1 MNLPNKLT
9 IFRIILIPIFIILTV
24 MPEVGGSVV
33 WLGTSIAVT
42 KIWGALVFAI
52 ASITDFLDGQI
63 ARRQHLV
70 TNFGKFADPIAD
82 KMLVLS
88 AMLILVEKNLLPA
101 FIPIIVLIR
110 EFAVSG
116 YRLIAVE
123 KDGKVIAANI
133 WGKIKTV
140 TQMVGISLMFL
151 TRFPYFAF
159 LHRASS
165 FKETYNSAYIYMN
178 TGEYIINILA
188 SIMITISV
196 IATIISG
203 WKYLKEGKE
212 LLLKD
217 C

>member
-1 MNLPNKLT
+1 MNLANKLT
-9 IFRIILIPIFIILTV
+9 IFRILLVLVMVIISYIPINGKIFNIEISMIIINIIFI
-24 MPEVGGSVV
+24 
-33 WLGTSIAVT
+33 
-42 KIWGALVFAI
+42 I
-52 ASITDFLDGQI
+52 ASITDKLDGTI
-63 ARRQHLV
+63 ARKRNQI
-70 TNFGKFADPIAD
+70 TDFGKFLDPIAD

-88 AMLILVEKNLLPA
+88 AMLILVEKKLLPA

-123 KDGKVIAANI
+123 KNGKVIAANI

-159 LHRASS
+159 LYRASS
-165 FKETYNSAYIYMN
+165 HIEETYNSAYIYMN

>member
-1 MNLPNKLT
+1 MNLANKLT
-9 IFRIILIPIFIILTV
+9 IFRILLVLVMVIISYIPINGQIFNIEINMIIINIIFI
-24 MPEVGGSVV
+24 
-33 WLGTSIAVT
+33 
-42 KIWGALVFAI
+42 I
-52 ASITDFLDGQI
+52 ASITDKLDGTI
-63 ARRQHLV
+63 ARKRNQI
-70 TNFGKFADPIAD
+70 TDFGKFLDPIAD

-88 AMLILVEKNLLPA
+88 AMLILVEKKLLPA

-140 TQMVGISLMFL
+140 TQMIGISLMFL
-151 TRFPYFAF
+151 TKFSYFSF
-159 LHRASS
+159 LFRTSS
-165 FKETYNSAYIYMN
+165 YSEAIHNSASIYMN

-203 WKYLKEGKE
+203 WTYLKEGKE
-212 LLLKD
+212 IFKN

>member
-1 MNLPNKLT
+1 MNLANKLT
-9 IFRIILIPIFIILTV
+9 IFRILLVLVMVIISYIPISGKFFDIEISMIIINIIFI
-24 MPEVGGSVV
+24 
-33 WLGTSIAVT
+33 
-42 KIWGALVFAI
+42 I
-52 ASITDFLDGQI
+52 ASITDKLDGTI
-63 ARRQHLV
+63 ARKRNQI
-70 TNFGKFADPIAD
+70 TDFGKFLDPIAD

-178 TGEYIINILA
+178 TGEYIINIWA

>member
-1 MNLPNKLT
+1 MNLANKLT
-9 IFRIILIPIFIILTV
+9 IFRILLVLVMVIISYRPISGKFFDIEISMIIINIIFI
-24 MPEVGGSVV
+24 
-33 WLGTSIAVT
+33 
-42 KIWGALVFAI
+42 I
-52 ASITDFLDGQI
+52 ASITDKLDGTI
-63 ARRQHLV
+63 ARKRNQI
-70 TNFGKFADPIAD
+70 TDFGKFLDPIAD

-188 SIMITISV
+188 SIMITVSV

>member
-1 MNLPNKLT
+1 MNLANKLT
-9 IFRIILIPIFIILTV
+9 IFRILLVLVMVIISYIPISGKFFDIEISMIIINIIFI
-24 MPEVGGSVV
+24 
-33 WLGTSIAVT
+33 
-42 KIWGALVFAI
+42 I
-52 ASITDFLDGQI
+52 ASITDKLDGTI
-63 ARRQHLV
+63 ARKRNQI
-70 TNFGKFADPIAD
+70 TDFGKFLDPIAD

-123 KDGKVIAANI
+123 KDGKVIDANI

-165 FKETYNSAYIYMN
+165 FKETYNSAYIYIN

-188 SIMITISV
+188 SIMITVSV